1 MKHLAYLLL
10 IVIVFVSGAT
20 AAVASHRNRQTSDFQ
35 QKIDALS
42 DTAVYPMVIPVL
54 FGVEVGDLYQSYGDP
69 RSGGRL
75 HEGEDI
81 MAMKGT
87 PVISPTDAV
96 VKRTGWYEGAGNN
109 VYTANPGGET
119 FVYMHLDRIGEGVVE
134 GAVLKKGSLIGYVG
148 NTGNAS
154 STAPHLHFE
163 VHNSDGVPTS
173 AYPRLTVEAS
183 LKDKMVYLADI
194 LEQTTDATALAQ
206 LLVKNFRSTLL
217 AAQAAGVPLPEQ
229 IGAIL
234 NPSAILKTPVTESS
248 ALRDGDI
255 IRAIGGIDVYIVKF
269 IGEKKFKRLVLS
281 PSVFRSYGHLRW
293 ENVKEVEPDVLN
305 SLVTSDL
312 VRATEDKSIFRLYPA
327 GDTGEKRWIETEAI
341 FERLG
346 LDWDSVYEIN
356 NTDRDSYVTG
366 VPLK

>member
-1 MKHLAYLLL
+1 MKHLAYLL
-10 IVIVFVSGAT
+10 VAVVVFGLGAT
-20 AAVASHRNRQTSDFQ
+20 TVVASHRHRQTSDLQ
-35 QKIDALS
+35 EKIDALS
-42 DTAVYPMVIPVL
+42 DTAVYPMLIPVL

-173 AYPRLTVEAS
+173 AYPRLTVEAT
-183 LKDKMVYLADI
+183 LQDKMAYLADI
-194 LEQTTDATALAQ
+194 FEQTSDVSALAQ
-206 LLVKNFRSTLL
+206 LMVKNFRSTFV
-217 AAQAAGVPLPEQ
+217 AAQAAGVPLPDP
-229 IGAIL
+229 IAAIL
-234 NPSAILKTPVTESS
+234 SPSSVLKSPVFGTSE
-248 ALRDGDI
+248 LRDGDI
-255 IRAIGGIDVYIVKF
+255 VRARGGIDVYIVKF
-269 IGEKKFKRLVLS
+269 VGEKRFKRLILS

-293 ENVKEVEPDVLN
+293 ENVKEVESATLN
-305 SLVTSDL
+305 TMVTSDL
-312 VRATEDKSIFRLYPA
+312 VRATEDESIFRLYPA

-366 VPLK
+366 EPLR